1 MTKKKILV
9 VDDERE
15 IVTNLCMAL
24 EMKGYEALT
33 AFDGQEA
40 LDVARKEMP
49 DLVLLDIV
57 MPKLNG
63 YQVCR
68 ELKKSETTKSIPIL
82 MLTAKTQESDVFW
95 GKETGAD
102 EYIKKPFDLADLLE
116 RIGVFLEKKEQN
128 KK

>member
-1 MTKKKILV
+1 MTKKRILV

-15 IVTNLCMAL
+15 IVSSLCMAL
-24 EMKGYEALT
+24 EVKDYETLT

-40 LDVARKEMP
+40 LEVARREKP
-49 DLVLLDIV
+49 DLILLDVI

-68 ELKKSETTKSIPIL
+68 ELKKDESTKSIPIV
-82 MLTAKTQESDVFW
+82 MLTAKTQESERYW

-102 EYIKKPFDLADLLE
+102 EYITKPFDILKLLE
-116 RIGVFLEKKEQN
+116 VIYKISEKNN
-128 KK
+128 KV

>member
-1 MTKKKILV
+1 MAKKKILV

-15 IVTNLCMAL
+15 IVDSLCLAL
-24 EMKGYEALT
+24 EMKDYDTIT

-40 LDVARKEMP
+40 LEVARKEKP
-49 DLVLLDIV
+49 DLIILDIM

-68 ELKKSETTKSIPIL
+68 ELKKDAATKSIPIL
-82 MLTAKTQESDVFW
+82 MVTAKTQESDYFW

-102 EYIKKPFDLADLLE
+102 EYIKKPFKLLYLLD
-116 RIGVFLEKKEQN
+116 RIKHFLEKV
-128 KK
+128 